1 MIQAVVFDMDGTLID
16 SEPFWARA
24 EQEVFGALGVPI
36 TEELAATT
44 AGMTT
49 AAVTQFW
56 YEQSPWE
63 GPGLGEVEQNVL
75 DRVAAL
81 IRSEGEPMPGVPI
94 VLQRMQAQGLKLA
107 LATNSPEYL
116 IPMVLERLQIGQY
129 FEALVSVND
138 VHAGKPAPDIY
149 LAAAKRLGVAPQFC
163 LAVEDSATGL
173 QSALSA
179 GMATAAV
186 VPPHLQPHRLFHQAH
201 LQLRSLDQLDR
212 QVLDGISF

>member
-56 YEQSPWE
+56 YKQSPWE
-63 GPGLGEVEQNVL
+63 GPSLGEVEQNVL

-107 LATNSPEYL
+107 LATNASKYCPICKRSSTSSPWYWN
-116 IPMVLERLQIGQY
+116 VCK
-129 FEALVSVND
+129 S
-138 VHAGKPAPDIY
+138 
-149 LAAAKRLGVAPQFC
+149 
-163 LAVEDSATGL
+163 DSTL
-173 QSALSA
+173 
-179 GMATAAV
+179 M
-186 VPPHLQPHRLFHQAH
+186 HWFR
-201 LQLRSLDQLDR
+201 
-212 QVLDGISF
+212 

>member
-1 MIQAVVFDMDGTLID
+1 
-16 SEPFWARA
+16 
-24 EQEVFGALGVPI
+24 
-36 TEELAATT
+36 
-44 AGMTT
+44 
-49 AAVTQFW
+49 
-56 YEQSPWE
+56 
-63 GPGLGEVEQNVL
+63 
-75 DRVAAL
+75 
-81 IRSEGEPMPGVPI
+81 
-94 VLQRMQAQGLKLA
+94 
-107 LATNSPEYL
+107 
-116 IPMVLERLQIGQY
+116 MVLERLQIGQY
-129 FEALVSVND
+129 FDALVSVND